1 MCGFYV
7 RMRVRCIGILARCV
21 IVSFRLR
28 VTDCMGIFNRV
39 TLSIIHA
46 RFHLVTHFQ

>member
-7 RMRVRCIGILARCV
+7 RMRVRCIGILAKYV

-28 VTDCMGIFNRV
+28 VTDCMGILMGLCYPSFMQHS
-39 TLSIIHA
+39 TW
-46 RFHLVTHFQ
+46 